1 MFASLW
7 THDIFIS
14 MCEVLE
20 IVHKLRHMSKLNIT
34 QVISLVYKKNLE
46 TQFIIID
53 NLLNVPKYP
62 IVLSIVLVFKEEGL
76 VK

>member
-1 MFASLW
+1 
-7 THDIFIS
+7 
-14 MCEVLE
+14 
-20 IVHKLRHMSKLNIT
+20 MSKLNIT